1 MTRLGFGMI
10 SIGLFL
16 VALHTT
22 AIVDANYLHRYL
34 ASAALLILAS
44 IMGAYSITGRD
55 TRNANN

>member
-22 AIVDANYLHRYL
+22 SIVDTNYLHRYL

-44 IMGAYSITGRD
+44 MMGAYALTGKD
-55 TRNANN
+55 TKNANN

>member
-22 AIVDANYLHRYL
+22 AIVDANYLHRYI

-44 IMGAYSITGRD
+44 IMGAYSITVSGGE
-55 TRNANN
+55 